1 MSTTGQKIPYAEAL
15 PVAQAL
21 RTALDLVC
29 DRTLIAGSLRR
40 QKTEVGDLELVIQ
53 PKLESILD
61 MFGAVVGQQSLLDA
75 RLDTLGITT
84 FTKNGERYK
93 QFTWEGISVD
103 LFVATPE
110 TWGCVATIRTG
121 SADFTRWLVTKKRQ
135 GGACPEMYSF
145 KEGRIWASGKT
156 LDTSE
161 ERHVFDLLELD
172 WIEPVARVGWVNR

>member
-1 MSTTGQKIPYAEAL
+1 MSTTGQKIPYAAAL
-15 PVAQAL
+15 EVAQAL
-21 RTALDLVC
+21 RTALDLAC

-53 PKLESILD
+53 PKAEPILD
-61 MFGAVVGQQSLLDA
+61 MFGAVVGQQNLLDE
-75 RLDTLGITT
+75 RLAVLGITT

-145 KEGRIWASGKT
+145 KGGRIWAGSKA

-172 WIEPVARVGWVNR
+172 WIEPAARIGWVSR

>member
-21 RTALDLVC
+21 RTLLDPAC

-40 QKTEVGDLELVIQ
+40 QKSEVGDLELVIQ
-53 PKLESILD
+53 PKVEPILD
-61 MFGAVVGQQSLLDA
+61 MFGEVCGHQSLLDE
-75 RLDTLGITT
+75 RLRTLGITE
-84 FTKNGERYK
+84 FSKNGERYK
-93 QFTWEGISVD
+93 QFSWERMPVD

-135 GGACPEMYSF
+135 GGACPEMYQF
-145 KEGRIWASGKT
+145 RDGRIWFGAHAQ
-156 LDTSE
+156 DTGE
-161 ERHVFDLLELD
+161 EKQVFELLEIA
-172 WIEPVARVGWVNR
+172 WVEPVARVGWVER